1 VKNSI
6 LPGHFKRLFDG
17 YIDDSV
23 VVAGG
28 EADLYLAIRGKDSVS
43 ITKDSNLFGGHLL
56 ETVLVP
62 SKDRK
67 LYTLFESESIAKKLK
82 LSNNSVKLLAA
93 MQKNNYF
100 KGFHGFGPVKTY
112 DALVKVQGQF
122 KGDFNPQ
129 EVFN

>member
-17 YIDDSV
+17 YIDDSF

-43 ITKDSNLFGGHLL
+43 ITKDSDLFGGHLL
-56 ETVLVP
+56 ETKLVP

-67 LYTLFESESIAKKLK
+67 LYTLFESESIVTI
-82 LSNNSVKLLAA
+82 LSSFWRQCKR
-93 MQKNNYF
+93 MTTSRDF
-100 KGFHGFGPVKTY
+100 M
-112 DALVKVQGQF
+112 ALGQ
-122 KGDFNPQ
+122 
-129 EVFN
+129 